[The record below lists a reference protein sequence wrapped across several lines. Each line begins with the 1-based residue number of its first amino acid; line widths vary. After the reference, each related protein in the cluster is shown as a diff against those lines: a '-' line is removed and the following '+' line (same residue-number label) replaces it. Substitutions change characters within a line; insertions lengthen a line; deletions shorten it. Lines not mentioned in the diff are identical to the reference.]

1 MLSNSRLTD
10 YKVRILNSDAATNA
24 QIRVLVET
32 IDNEGSRWTSVG
44 VATDIIDASY
54 MALNDSINYLL
65 LFQVRKLAI
74 NR

>member
-1 MLSNSRLTD
+1 M
-10 YKVRILNSDAATNA
+10 RILDSEAGTNA

-32 IDNEGSRWTSVG
+32 IDNNGNRWISVG

-65 LFQVRKLAI
+65 LFGDKEC
-74 NR
+74 N